1 MKNYKLLL
9 LFASLLFALN
19 GTAQGQPL
27 RQAQGKPNFLI
38 LMLDD
43 AGWTDLSSYGSRS
56 QTPHMDR
63 LAQDGMRF
71 TDCHAAAP
79 NCSPSRIGML
89 TGRSPI
95 RAGIFNFLNPG
106 TPMHLQAEEV
116 TVANLLQDAGY
127 ATGHFGKWHV
137 SKLNSEQ
144 AQPEDHGYEYYMAT
158 DNNAEPSH
166 LNPKNF
172 VRNGIELG
180 MIKGYSC
187 DIVADEAIGWLK
199 AHVSEKESRPFFAT
213 VWFHEPHAKIAS
225 PPDLV
230 DEYKKRH
237 PEIRQ
242 REAEYLANVANA
254 DQAVG
259 RILATLK
266 HLQLEEDT
274 LVFCTS
280 DNGGVNAFSNAGLR
294 GKKSNVWEGGHRV
307 PGIFRWPGKIKAG
320 TVSDETIGFVDLLP
334 TFCELAGVDLP
345 RGRKLD
351 GLSIRKH
358 LTSGEAINR
367 KHPLFWF
374 FYRVNPSMAFRQGDW
389 VLISNTTD
397 SMRPKT
403 HSISKE
409 DLPII
414 KSAELSDFQ
423 LFNLKEDLDQT
434 TDVLEQNKKQ
444 FEKMKKQMIKIHR
457 EIVTEGEHWD
467 LPVQNAPKK
476 PIGT

>member
-1 MKNYKLLL
+1 MKKLLL
-9 LFASLLFALN
+9 PLFLLLVANL
-19 GTAQGQPL
+19 TWLSAQS
-27 RQAQGKPNFLI
+27 RPNFLI

-43 AGWTDLSSYGSRS
+43 AGWTDLSSYGSRI
-56 QTPHMDR
+56 QTPNMDS
-63 LAQDGMRF
+63 LAAQGMRF

-116 TVANLLQDAGY
+116 TIANLLQDAGY

-137 SKLNSEQ
+137 SRLNSEQ
-144 AQPEDHGYEYYMAT
+144 AQPADHGYDYYLGT

-166 LNPKNF
+166 LNPENF

-199 AHVSEKESRPFFAT
+199 AHVSEKERRPFFTT
-213 VWFHEPHAKIAS
+213 VWFHEPHVRIAS

-230 DEYKKRH
+230 AKYQKRH
-237 PEIRQ
+237 PEINKRD
-242 REAEYLANVANA
+242 AEYLANVANA

-266 HLQLEEDT
+266 HLGLEEDT
-274 LVFCTS
+274 VIFCTS
-280 DNGGVNAFSNAGLR
+280 DNGGLNAFSNAGLR

-307 PGIFRWPGKIKAG
+307 PGIFRWPGKIEAG
-320 TVSDETIGFVDLLP
+320 TVSDDTIGFVDLLP
-334 TFCELAGVDLP
+334 TFCDIAGVKLP
-345 RGRKLD
+345 SKRKLD
-351 GLSIRKH
+351 GISLQKH
-358 LTSGEAINR
+358 LTKNTPLDR
-367 KHPLFWF
+367 KDPLFWF

-389 VLISNTTD
+389 VLISNTSD
-397 SMRPKT
+397 AMRRKT
-403 HSISKE
+403 HAISKE

-414 KSAELSDFQ
+414 KSADLVDFE
-423 LFNLKEDLDQT
+423 LFNLKTDLAQTTNVLDQN
-434 TDVLEQNKKQ
+434 QKR
-444 FEKMKKQMIKIHR
+444 FEKMKARMAKIHR

-467 LPVQNAPKK
+467 LPVQNTPKK
-476 PIGT
+476 PIGQ